1 MNAFY
6 KGLNEEDDRDIFTS
20 ARGLGANTAAADN
33 AETKL
38 SRGKRQLPVFGFL
51 SFLMLLVN
59 SVMLIVENIK

>member
-6 KGLNEEDDRDIFTS
+6 KGLNEEDNRDIFTS
-20 ARGLGANTAAADN
+20 ARGLSAKTAVANSV
-33 AETKL
+33 ETKL

>member
-6 KGLNEEDDRDIFTS
+6 KGLNEEDDRDIFNS
-20 ARGLGANTAAADN
+20 ARGLGVPSSAVEKV
-33 AETKL
+33 ETKL

-51 SFLMLLVN
+51 SFLMLLLN